1 LIVYVRCRIERLINL
16 SVLAAKKNLNEN
28 TKENTD
34 MILFINSK
42 TLARAAIIFG
52 IAFLALLAL
61 LHFLKPE
68 FHPSWHLISEYEIGE
83 YGYLMVIA
91 FFCWGAGFLALTLS
105 LWHQL
110 PSVGGTIGK
119 WWLLIISIAL
129 FGAGIFT
136 TNPITEEVRSTT
148 DRLHALSG
156 AMMIFT
162 LPIASLL
169 ISRSLT
175 KSRGFA
181 SQKAQ
186 IIWLEVFVWV
196 GLLAFFGALVI
207 YKPQGRQY
215 NETVL
220 IGWPNRFMV
229 FTYTLWLIGIARI
242 TSQQNVKDVEP

>member
-1 LIVYVRCRIERLINL
+1 MG
-16 SVLAAKKNLNEN
+16 VLTNAK
-28 TKENTD
+28 
-34 MILFINSK
+34 IQ
-42 TLARAAIIFG
+42 ARAAIVFG
-52 IAFLALLAL
+52 IAFLTLLAL
-61 LHFLKPE
+61 LHFLEPE
-68 FHPSWHLISEYEIGE
+68 FHPSWRLISEYEIGK
-83 YGYLMVIA
+83 YGFLMVVA

-110 PSVGGTIGK
+110 PFVSGTIGK

-148 DRLHALSG
+148 DRLHALCG
-156 AMMIFT
+156 ALMIFT
-162 LPIASLL
+162 FPIASVLM
-169 ISRSLT
+169 SRSLT
-175 KSRGFA
+175 KNRSFA
-181 SQKAQ
+181 PRKAQ

-196 GLLAFFGALVI
+196 GLFAFFGALVI

-229 FTYTLWLIGIARI
+229 FAYTLWLIGIARI
-242 TSQQNVKDVEP
+242 SAKQGSASYEK

>member
-1 LIVYVRCRIERLINL
+1 
-16 SVLAAKKNLNEN
+16 
-28 TKENTD
+28 
-34 MILFINSK
+34 MGLFINAK
-42 TLARAAIIFG
+42 ILARIAMSFG

-68 FHPSWHLISEYEIGE
+68 FQPSWHLISEYEIGE
-83 YGYLMVIA
+83 YGYLMVVA
-91 FFCWGAGFLALTLS
+91 FFCWGAGFLALALS

-110 PSVGGTIGK
+110 PSIGGTVGK
-119 WWLLIISIAL
+119 WWLLVISIAL

-148 DRLHALSG
+148 DRLHALCG

-175 KSRGFA
+175 KSRDFA
-181 SQKAQ
+181 ARKAQ
-186 IIWLEVFVWV
+186 IVWLEVFVWV
-196 GLLAFFGALVI
+196 GLLAFFGALVM

-229 FTYTLWLIGIARI
+229 FAYTVWLIGIARI
-242 TSQQNVKDVEP
+242 SSRQNVTGVEP